1 MDVQLSRGANSV
13 CAAVK
18 GELIV
23 FVQLSRELIVD
34 VQLSRGA
41 NSVCAAVKG
50 ELILF
55 VQLSRGANSG
65 CAAV

>member
-13 CAAVK
+13 CVAVK

-23 FVQLSRELIVD
+23 FVQLSR
-34 VQLSRGA
+34 GA
-41 NSVCAAVKG
+41 NG
-50 ELILF
+50 
-55 VQLSRGANSG
+55 G